1 MKRKSR
7 GNIGLGLLVIG
18 KVYFIMS
25 RNLKV
30 IMLNHIKFV
39 SLLTQQI
46 PYNCSHQFL
55 TARKQ
60 EVLRAMV
67 LNSWAPWLWLISPLF
82 LIRFLLVQNNVDLP
96 KFSWQ
101 LCFVICFPS
110 GKCLWFGHF
119 FYKKGHFKIVKLIG
133 TYVTK

>member
-67 LNSWAPWLWLISPLF
+67 LNS
-82 LIRFLLVQNNVDLP
+82 
-96 KFSWQ
+96 
-101 LCFVICFPS
+101 
-110 GKCLWFGHF
+110 
-119 FYKKGHFKIVKLIG
+119 
-133 TYVTK
+133 